1 MNLGS
6 GLNEVLQV
14 GTGKEVAQVH
24 KLAVVR
30 VLDIDDTPAV
40 PATPNGPAINDDGLL
55 GTDNSE
61 RNNRLKIA

>member
-1 MNLGS
+1 M
-6 GLNEVLQV
+6 

-40 PATPNGPAINDDGLL
+40 PATPNGLAINDDGLL